1 MEYKSEYKVKRFE
14 DLFFTDD
21 FLFSKIMRD
30 PEIARGV
37 VESLLGFKVKKIEF
51 LTSQHSIAALFGGR
65 GVRLDAYLED
75 SGRVIDIEMQT
86 VLRADE
92 GLRMRYYQSI
102 IDVEH
107 LNRGESYRNMKE
119 SYIIFICLDDPFG
132 DGKPVYNFVTQE
144 EHGGRIL
151 NDRIHKVIYN
161 ASSFEK
167 AENPA
172 VHAFLKFLKERCASD
187 ELTSKIQAR
196 VETCTKFNKWESDY
210 MLWRDQVREWQ
221 DDAREAGLAEGEKRG

>member
-1 MEYKSEYKVKRFE
+1 MV
-14 DLFFTDD
+14 
-21 FLFSKIMRD
+21 
-30 PEIARGV
+30 
-37 VESLLGFKVKKIEF
+37 LL
-51 LTSQHSIAALFGGR
+51 
-65 GVRLDAYLED
+65 
-75 SGRVIDIEMQT
+75 EMQT

-221 DDAREAGLAEGEKRG
+221 DDAREAGLAEGEKRGREEKAIETARKLLKCNISVEIIAECTGLSMAEISALQEKQA